1 MRRYSYLSILQ
12 AFGLLALFIVICILF
27 SPIVW
32 LLKDQISGEKLQV
45 LYYVLTGAP
54 GVVLFVHV
62 KKNIYKTREISQK
75 LISFKPVSVKI
86 FFCTIISGIG
96 ILFGLIF
103 PISDLIPIPDFM
115 NNHDINVG
123 WLSFL
128 LMVVIAP
135 VVEEILYRSV
145 ILDCLLFHYSP
156 VVSIIIS
163 SVIFGLAHLNPWQFI
178 AAFILGLLSGYLYYK
193 YKNLTINVVLHA
205 SVNLVGYLIMLFF
218 SEYSRYTDIYE
229 HYSTTSIVILIS
241 LLLFFAGIFTI
252 IKDGNEAKNPQSAVN
267 LYAVDITYRTVT
279 RFKHSEI
286 QTQI

>member
-1 MRRYSYLSILQ
+1 MRRYSYLSILH

-54 GVVLFVHV
+54 AVVLFART

-75 LISFKPVSVKI
+75 LFSFKPVGVKI
-86 FFCTIISGIG
+86 FFCTIISGVG
-96 ILFGLIF
+96 ILFGLVF
-103 PISDLIPIPDFM
+103 PITDLIPIPDFM
-115 NNHDINVG
+115 NNLDIDAG

-145 ILDCLLFHYSP
+145 VLDCLLFHYSP

-252 IKDGNEAKNPQSAVN
+252 IKDDNEAKNPQSAVN
-267 LYAVDITYRTVT
+267 
-279 RFKHSEI
+279 
-286 QTQI
+286 